1 MSASMFIDWNNQNM
15 QPAASDTPRKKYI
28 RSNICVICGL
38 SFIQAEITPEVSEH
52 KSPAEKDA

>member
-1 MSASMFIDWNNQNM
+1 M